1 MKKRGQFEI
10 QFNWIFVLA
19 AGALILLFA
28 SVFVLKQKDISDRSV
43 DQSVSNSLKA
53 IIAGAEVSTNT
64 LNFVDIPKVEIEFEC
79 GKYRVGS
86 ASKSFQIMSVFAP
99 SKIESNKLLT
109 WTLDW
114 NIPYRVTN
122 FLYLTSPNIR
132 YILVGD
138 GTDSL
143 ADKVNKSMPK
153 ELNKEWI
160 TEWITGDSDNVQDK
174 NDAKVRFV
182 FFNRDVDNSIVPGFS
197 RMRDE
202 DVTALKVSVDGNKGD
217 VEFFEKKGNTFDPK
231 GTSYYLKLPS
241 LVGAVFT
248 EDLELYN
255 CVMESAFKKLNIVT
269 KVYQKK
275 TQNLYDDYVV
285 LGDNCKD
292 YHYTTSIDAILSAS
306 VKFDWPQIV
315 AIDTG
320 SIALELQNKQAQL
333 YSCALI
339 Y

>member
-28 SVFVLKQKDISDRSV
+28 SVFVFKQKDISERTV

-53 IIAGAEVSTNT
+53 IIAGAEVSTDT
-64 LNFVDIPKVEIEFEC
+64 LNFIELPKVEIEFEC

-86 ASKSFQIMSVFAP
+86 ASRNFQIMSVFAP
-99 SKIESNKLLT
+99 SKIESTRLMT

-122 FLYLTSPNIR
+122 FLYLTSPNVR
-132 YILVGD
+132 HILVGS
-138 GTDSL
+138 DSL
-143 ADKVNKSMPK
+143 AYKINKSMPK

-160 TEWITGDSDNVQDK
+160 KPSDIGSVKDK

-182 FFNRDVDNSIVPGFS
+182 FINTVVDNDVLQEFS
-197 RMRDE
+197 KMRIG
-202 DVTALKVSVDGNKGD
+202 DVTALKVEGGEDKGT
-217 VEFFEKKGNTFDPK
+217 VEFFEKKGSDFESK
-231 GTSYYLKLPS
+231 GTSYYLRMPS
-241 LVGAVFT
+241 LIGAVFT
-248 EDLELYN
+248 EYFEMYN

-269 KVYQKK
+269 QIYKKK
-275 TQNLYDDYVV
+275 TERM
-285 LGDNCKD
+285 KD
-292 YHYTTSIDAILSAS
+292 YYNDQGDAVCANDHRPADINNILSAS
-306 VKFDWPQIV
+306 SQFND
-315 AIDTG
+315 ANIDKIDLAAG
-320 SIALELQNKQAQL
+320 RLVVQNNDAQQD
-333 YSCALI
+333 SCAGI

>member
-19 AGALILLFA
+19 AGVLILLFA

-53 IIAGAEVSTNT
+53 IIAGAEASTDT
-64 LNFVDIPKVEIEFEC
+64 LNFVDIPKVKIEFEC

-122 FLYLTSPNIR
+122 FLYLTSPNVR

-138 GTDSL
+138 DTDNL
-143 ADKVNKSMPK
+143 AYKVNKSMPK

-160 TEWITGDSDNVQDK
+160 TPGDIGTVNDK

-182 FFNRDVDNSIVPGFS
+182 FFNRNKEDSVVLKFS
-197 RMRDE
+197 KMREE
-202 DVTALKVSVDGNKGD
+202 DVTALEVFGDGNKGD
-217 VEFFEKKGNTFDPK
+217 VEFFEKKGNNFESK
-231 GTSYYLKLPS
+231 GSSYYLRLPS
-241 LVGAVFT
+241 LIGAVFT

-255 CVMESAFKKLNIVT
+255 CVMDSAFKKLNIVT
-269 KVYQKK
+269 KIYKKK
-275 TQNLYDDYVV
+275 TGNLAGHYNNEGDTVCANDHGSGY
-285 LGDNCKD
+285 LG
-292 YHYTTSIDAILSAS
+292 AILTASAN
-306 VKFDWPQIV
+306 FGWPQIV
-315 AIDTG
+315 AVNTN

-333 YSCALI
+333 HSCALI

>member
-28 SVFVLKQKDISDRSV
+28 SVFVLKQKDISNRAV

-53 IIAGAEVSTNT
+53 IIAGAEVSTDT
-64 LNFVDIPKVEIEFEC
+64 LNFVDLPKVEIEFEC

-86 ASKSFQIMSVFAP
+86 ASRSFQIMSVFAP
-99 SKIESNKLLT
+99 SKIESTRLMT

-138 GTDSL
+138 ETDNL
-143 ADKVNKSMPK
+143 AYKVNNSMPK

-160 TEWITGDSDNVQDK
+160 KPGDVGNINDK

-182 FFNRDVDNSIVPGFS
+182 FINTGLDNSVVPKFS
-197 RMRDE
+197 KMRDK
-202 DVTALKVSVDGNKGD
+202 DVTALKVGGDENKGN
-217 VEFFEKKGNTFDPK
+217 VEFFEKKGNSFESK
-231 GTSYYLKLPS
+231 GTSYYLRLPS

-248 EDLELYN
+248 EDIELYN

-269 KVYQKK
+269 QIYEEK
-275 TQNLYDDYVV
+275 TKSMASYYSGQ
-285 LGDNCKD
+285 GDSTCAND
-292 YHYTTSIDAILSAS
+292 HGSGYLTAILTASGTFNNVNIQLIDSAADGL
-306 VKFDWPQIV
+306 VV
-315 AIDTG
+315 
-320 SIALELQNKQAQL
+320 QNNDAQQD
-333 YSCALI
+333 SCAGI